1 MKRAI
6 GNELPRRA
14 FVAIALASL
23 AGRAWSQSPTSLSE
37 PAPAELEPVHK
48 IVADKHGLTLRVTT
62 HGCTKKADFAHFT
75 EPKGQVVTIAFARK
89 RLDRCGQRAGQ
100 LDILF
105 SYAELGLTPGQ
116 PVMVLN
122 PLAR

>member
-1 MKRAI
+1 MD
-6 GNELPRRA
+6 RRA
-14 FVAIALASL
+14 FLLGAGAVAMAPAALAQD
-23 AGRAWSQSPTSLSE
+23 APE

-48 IVADKHGLTLRVTT
+48 VVADRRGLTVRVTT
-62 HGCTKKADFAHFT
+62 HGCTAKADFAHFT
-75 EPKGQVVTIAFARK
+75 EPKGQTTTIAFARR

-105 SYAELGLTPGQ
+105 SYEELGLAPDE

>member
-1 MKRAI
+1 MQ
-6 GNELPRRA
+6 RRA
-14 FVAIALASL
+14 LLLALTASALA
-23 AGRAWSQSPTSLSE
+23 APVFAQDAPE

-48 IVADKHGLTLRVTT
+48 IVADRRGLTIRVTS
-62 HGCTKKADFAHFT
+62 HGCTKKADFAHFI
-75 EPKGQVVTIAFARK
+75 EPRGQTTTIAFARK
-89 RLDRCGQRAGQ
+89 RLDRCGQHASQ

-105 SYAELGLTPGQ
+105 SYEELGLAKDQ

>member
-1 MKRAI
+1 MA
-6 GNELPRRA
+6 PAA
-14 FVAIALASL
+14 FAQEA
-23 AGRAWSQSPTSLSE
+23 PE

-48 IVADKHGLTLRVTT
+48 VVADKLGLTIRVTT
-62 HGCTKKADFAHFT
+62 HGCTRKADFAHFT
-75 EPKGQVVTIAFARK
+75 EPKGQTATIAFARK

-105 SYAELGLTPGQ
+105 SYEELGLARDE

-122 PLAR
+122 PLVR

>member
-1 MKRAI
+1 M
-6 GNELPRRA
+6 NRRA
-14 FVAIALASL
+14 LLLALTASVL
-23 AGRAWSQSPTSLSE
+23 AAPVLAQDE

-48 IVADKHGLTLRVTT
+48 IIADKRGLTIRVTT
-62 HGCTKKADFAHFT
+62 RGCTKKADFAHFT
-75 EPKGQVVTIAFARK
+75 EPRGQTVTIAFARK

-105 SYAELGLTPGQ
+105 SYAELGLTKDQ

>member
-1 MKRAI
+1 MD
-6 GNELPRRA
+6 RRTLLISLTA
-14 FVAIALASL
+14 SVLAAPVL
-23 AGRAWSQSPTSLSE
+23 AQDES
-37 PAPAELEPVHK
+37 APAELEPVHK
-48 IVADKHGLTLRVTT
+48 IVADKHGLTIRVTT
-62 HGCTKKADFAHFT
+62 RGCTRKADFAHFT
-75 EPKGQVVTIAFARK
+75 EPKGQTTTIAFARK

-105 SYAELGLTPGQ
+105 SYAELGLAHDE

>member
-1 MKRAI
+1 MQ
-6 GNELPRRA
+6 RRA
-14 FVAIALASL
+14 FLLAAVAVALAP
-23 AGRAWSQSPTSLSE
+23 AAFAQEAPE

-48 IVADKHGLTLRVTT
+48 VIPDKHGLTIRVTT
-62 HGCTKKADFAHFT
+62 RGCTKKVDFAHFT
-75 EPKGQVVTIAFARK
+75 EPKGQTTTIAFARK

-105 SYAELGLTPGQ
+105 SYAELGLTKDQ